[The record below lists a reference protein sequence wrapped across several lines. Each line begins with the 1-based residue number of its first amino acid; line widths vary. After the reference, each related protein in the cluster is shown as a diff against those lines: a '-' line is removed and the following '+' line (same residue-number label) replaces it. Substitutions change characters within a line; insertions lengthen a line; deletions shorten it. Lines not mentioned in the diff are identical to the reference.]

1 MALASTQV
9 ADAAKALLLGTTLA
23 GNSVFKGRHWPIAED
38 ALPALRVMQGD
49 EDVNTDDVTW
59 PKLYQHELD
68 LEIEVLVRNVTDI
81 DTALDLLA
89 ADVIEALLGT
99 EADAYLQPLPN
110 CELELRGISRLPAS
124 EGQAATGRALVRLL
138 ARFQT
143 ASNDPHTLV

>member
-9 ADAAKALLLGTTLA
+9 ADAAKALLVGTTLA
-23 GNSVFKGRHWPIAED
+23 GGSVFKGRHWPISED

-68 LEIEVLVRNVTDI
+68 LEIEVLVRDVTDI

-99 EADAYLQPLPN
+99 EAHAYLDPLPN

-124 EGQAATGRALVRLL
+124 EGQAATGRALVRFV

-143 ASNDPHTLV
+143 VSNDPNTLV